1 MQLMDVL
8 WHIVRERLRQ
18 ARSTPMRSSW
28 STSALRVA
36 SARVEGSRFAPK
48 LSFLDPFA
56 AYFRDMDALGARQL
70 LPGYRVVRKK
80 SPLWFALLVWR
91 ALAHRVELAGRM
103 REASD
108 AAC

>member
-28 STSALRVA
+28 STSVLRVA
-36 SARVEGSRFAPK
+36 SVRVEGARPAPK
-48 LSFLDPFA
+48 LRLFEPFA
-56 AYFRDMDALGARQL
+56 ASSRDMDALGARQL

-80 SPLWFALLVWR
+80 GPLWFALLVWR
-91 ALAHRVELAGRM
+91 APAHRVELAGRM
-103 REASD
+103 RETSD